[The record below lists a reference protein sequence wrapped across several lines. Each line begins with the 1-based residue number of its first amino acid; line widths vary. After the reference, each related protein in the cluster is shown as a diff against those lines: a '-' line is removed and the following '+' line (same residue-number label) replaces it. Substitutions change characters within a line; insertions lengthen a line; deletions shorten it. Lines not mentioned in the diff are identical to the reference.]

1 MNFEKIQRVNFISKF
16 SDFEIVNSEFTRCR
30 CYVLASGDNANGS
43 DITEEAIDKAIARKE
58 FFNKPIVAH
67 LICNNDGSYK
77 VGSHDSKV
85 VLTNDGIE
93 VINECVPF
101 GTIPESA
108 NIRKER
114 VLEPDGI
121 TYNNYLVMDIILW
134 TGRYNIM
141 DAAYSDNIY
150 FNQSVEINV
159 NTCHYKN
166 NGVLAIDDFTFSACC
181 LLGRSDDPAD
191 NHRPCFPSC
200 RVEKIST
207 YSFNET
213 QFKQNFELMLEKLKS
228 YSAGNVSVQD
238 NTTKKEESK
247 LDFQNVINAISS
259 EKIADDVSRY
269 TVVGCNETEI
279 TVFDKTDYGFYTVKY
294 TVENTEDVEKIVF
307 DFNNRKEMGV
317 TVSDVSDDNF
327 DVKSEFTSAIERAT
341 KDSVDYAVKKAR
353 ADFDLEK
360 IEAVKEITDKYEALI
375 AEFNVLKTDKERAD
389 AKLAEYAKAEQMAK
403 AEAHKNEIDA
413 VIDRYADKL
422 GTNPDYLIYKTT
434 VDYSK
439 EAKDVDLDM
448 LVLLGKASMG
458 AKATFSYQP
467 QKAVWGANFSA
478 NNEVSD
484 TTGRYGDLFD
494 KVKNK

>member
-1 MNFEKIQRVNFISKF
+1 METKSLNFTSKLA
-16 SDFEIVNSEFTRCR
+16 DFEVVNEQMIKCR
-30 CYVLASGDNANGS
+30 CYMLATGNNANGS
-43 DITEEAIDKAIARKE
+43 DITLSSVQKALARND
-58 FFNKPIVAH
+58 FYNKPIVAH
-67 LICNNDGSYK
+67 LYEDKENGK
-77 VGSHDSKV
+77 LRVGGHDSKW
-85 VLTNDGIE
+85 VLSNQGIE
-93 VINECVPF
+93 MINECVPF
-101 GTIPESA
+101 GVIPESA
-108 NIRKER
+108 NLHLME
-114 VLEPDGI
+114 VLEPDGM
-121 TYNNYLVMDIILW
+121 TKNTYLVGDIVLW
-134 TGRYNIM
+134 TGRYQIM
-141 DAAYSDNIY
+141 DAAYSDDVY
-150 FNQSVEINV
+150 FNQSCEINV
-159 NTCHYKN
+159 NDGFFRDD
-166 NGVLAIDDFTFSACC
+166 GVFQIDDFTFSALC
-181 LLGRSDDPAD
+181 LLNKSNDPEK
-191 NHRPCFPSC
+191 NVRPCFPSC
-200 RVEKIST
+200 RVEKFENKFSLDDNIEFVNE
-207 YSFNET
+207 FNKLAAET
-213 QFKQNFELMLEKLKS
+213 NKLL
-228 YSAGNVSVQD
+228 AH